1 MSKGK
6 EYITTDDLI
15 EMLSEVKKD
24 ELELI
29 RITSSL
35 TELYEILM
43 QLNGKLDLFE
53 YQFHF
58 LGLGTKEELKATL
71 EKIMNEI
78 QDEVRKKLI
87 CQI

>member
-15 EMLSEVKKD
+15 EMLSDIKNE

-29 RITSSL
+29 RRTTNLKALDERVI
-35 TELYEILM
+35 
-43 QLNGKLDLFE
+43 QFCGKLEVFM

-58 LGLGTKEELKATL
+58 LGLGTIQELNEISENVMQEIKEEVRR
-71 EKIMNEI
+71 KI
-78 QDEVRKKLI
+78 I

>member
-15 EMLSEVKKD
+15 EMLSDIKNE

-29 RITSSL
+29 RKTSNL
-35 TELYEILM
+35 KLLDDIVM
-43 QLNGKLDLFE
+43 QFCGKLELFM

-58 LGLGTKEELKATL
+58 LGLGTVNELQETM
-71 EKIMNEI
+71 EKISEEI
-78 QDEVRKKLI
+78 KDEVRKKVI

>member
-15 EMLSEVKKD
+15 EMLSDIKNED
-24 ELELI
+24 LELI
-29 RITSSL
+29 RRTTDFKSL
-35 TELYEILM
+35 DERVIRFC
-43 QLNGKLDLFE
+43 GKLEVFV

-58 LGLGTKEELKATL
+58 LGLGTTEELKETV
-71 EKIMNEI
+71 ENIMNEVK
-78 QDEVRKKLI
+78 EEARKKVI